1 MLYGLLAAPKQ
12 HGLHYIGASFLK
24 NGAIMQMERQPN
36 HRRQMSKVIIFI
48 LDTSVKAGFIL
59 FFWVLFSTIR
69 SVFGF

>member
-1 MLYGLLAAPKQ
+1 
-12 HGLHYIGASFLK
+12 
-24 NGAIMQMERQPN
+24 
-36 HRRQMSKVIIFI
+36 MSKVIIFI